1 MWKEIIIGKD
11 LLYVYDF
18 KKEKIRNFNKLNKNI
33 GICIRYLIFYNKI
46 NFWLLIYIV
55 LRGYF
60 IIISCF

>member
-11 LLYVYDF
+11 LLYVYDYE
-18 KKEKIRNFNKLNKNI
+18 KEKIRNFNKLNKNI

-55 LRGYF
+55 
-60 IIISCF
+60 